1 MSDYMS
7 YKMAVGA
14 VRSGAERIRR
24 IDWVD
29 TTYVS
34 AAAADDPSD
43 APLVLFTDGVKSDYS
58 PTDDDMTGDDWICF

>member
-24 IDWVD
+24 TDWVD
-29 TTYVS
+29 TTYVT
-34 AAAADDPSD
+34 AAAVDDPSN
-43 APLVLFTDGVKSDYS
+43 APLVLFTNGVESDYS
-58 PTDDDMTGDDWICF
+58 PTDDDRSGDDWICF